1 MTQIRVRTGQN
12 LDTWQRCLV
21 LGQALMQ
28 RAAPT

>member
-1 MTQIRVRTGQN
+1 MTQIHVRTGQN
-12 LDTWQRCLV
+12 LDTWQRWLV